1 MQKGI
6 SNDMLTSSPA
16 HHAERILQLPDE
28 ESMLLQALAF
38 AGVDARDC
46 LIDLGS
52 GDGRFCIAALQQFHA
67 SAAVGVEI
75 DASLVADSCGHAK
88 ACGVAKRAHFTCTDL
103 TDTSLDILST
113 APESLPFTL
122 AIVFL
127 LPESER
133 LFERHV
139 RRLYDAGAH
148 ILSLAFALDRL
159 EGLQLLKSE
168 RPMYLYG
175 KQARKLNE

>member
-1 MQKGI
+1 
-6 SNDMLTSSPA
+6 
-16 HHAERILQLPDE
+16 
-28 ESMLLQALAF
+28 MLLQALAF

-52 GDGRFCIAALQQFHA
+52 GDGRFCMAALQQFHA

-75 DASLVADSCGHAK
+75 DANLVKDSCGHAK

-103 TDTSLDILST
+103 TDPSLDILSM
-113 APESLPFTL
+113 APEGLPFTL

-168 RPMYLYG
+168 RPMFLYG
-175 KQARKLNE
+175 KQARKLNEK